1 MSEKKVPKGIEY
13 ADGTLEVI
21 SNDKALKIILSSVKV
36 IHEGKKI
43 EFYRSTYFMKEDG
56 GWQRTL
62 ESASYQ
68 TSDEFIDAIS
78 KSGEFSQAV
87 SDIRQQEKPFVETW
101 K

>member
-1 MSEKKVPKGIEY
+1 
-13 ADGTLEVI
+13 
-21 SNDKALKIILSSVKV
+21 
-36 IHEGKKI
+36 
-43 EFYRSTYFMKEDG
+43 MKEDG

-78 KSGEFSQAV
+78 KSGEFSQAI